1 MQVKPD
7 NYGISSQRTHQN
19 SSSKSNFGRVHYMEG
34 FEMMGEDLTVMKDAV
49 TSHAKGPERR
59 PGSRDSQAQLND
71 VPSHGIAV
79 TTDIE
84 QRVE

>member
-1 MQVKPD
+1 
-7 NYGISSQRTHQN
+7 
-19 SSSKSNFGRVHYMEG
+19 
-34 FEMMGEDLTVMKDAV
+34 MMGEDPVVVEDRV
-49 TSHAKGPERR
+49 ICHAKGPGRR
-59 PGSRDSQAQLND
+59 PGSSDSQTQLGD